1 MKETISRRNFLKG
14 ARATGTVMAGAG
26 LVGCA
31 GGGSPAKAD
40 APTADVA
47 GGEKGRWSWSVKPDP
62 ITDVAETIDCDVLI
76 IGA

>member
-14 ARATGTVMAGAG
+14 ALATGTVMAGAG

-47 GGEKGRWSWSVKPDP
+47 GGEKGRWSCP
-62 ITDVAETIDCDVLI
+62 IPSPMLRKRSIAMC
-76 IGA
+76 